1 MNAKEEFLKVTSAFE
16 AEVVCAQIRYEH
28 SRYGDY
34 TTFTLN
40 LNYTEE
46 ELIEFLNNLNFEYNS
61 GFGRQYLFGTIW
73 CKNNSW
79 FTRNEYD
86 GSECWEYHYY
96 PAFPEKKP
104 AVENFSSNWY
114 EKTDEDDS

>member
-1 MNAKEEFLKVTSAFE
+1 MNAKEEFLKAISSFK
-16 AEVVCAQIRYEH
+16 AEILCAQIRHEY
-28 SRYGDY
+28 SYDDN
-34 TTFTLN
+34 TVFTLN

-46 ELIEFLNNLNFEYNS
+46 ELKEFLNNLDFEYNS

-79 FTRNEYD
+79 FTRHEYD

-96 PAFPEKKP
+96 PKFPERKP

-114 EKTDEDDS
+114 EGTNE